1 MKNIKINMEI
11 ILYILLFIPFINM
24 SVFSQYSNI
33 KEIIRCISL
42 IIMVIFLFK
51 KDLKIDKFDILTII
65 FSLYII
71 MISFVNRNLSFGIT
85 VSVLQLFIICKFV
98 KERLKKSNKML
109 TTLYILYSVVAV
121 INFIPI
127 IGKNVTE
134 NYSYFLGGKNA
145 LSMVLIPTLYFISIY
160 SIVKYRK
167 ITIKNLALSMIIIA
181 TMFISGSGTG
191 IVLSVIA
198 LICMLLIDKI
208 NVNKK
213 VLFIAYIIIFLV
225 VLNLQAFNNI
235 GIIRTI
241 VVDYLQKDLTLT
253 GRTEIWDKVINYITD
268 SFLVGYG
275 KGNSIVSSFS
285 NVSECHN
292 MFLEIMLCGGMILLV
307 NYILIIKE
315 TFSKCNYSK
324 NKLKN
329 KLNNTSLIFVF
340 LFFIIGLTES
350 VPFKIEIWIMFTITY
365 SIDNIL
371 KNKEKDETNGKDNDI
386 YSDLQ

>member
-85 VSVLQLFIICKFV
+85 VSVLQLFIICRFV

>member
-1 MKNIKINMEI
+1 MKIIKINMEI